1 MAANYLQDGTV
12 IDYANAGAAIA
23 SGDVVIVGNR
33 IGVALVDIAATTGT
47 GAVSF
52 YGVYE
57 LPAVNGAAFV
67 QGETVLWDDSA
78 SMFDDSAAVAA
89 AGDVSLGAT
98 AFETKTAGASDTVKI
113 ALSGAVGTVT

>member
-1 MAANYLQDGTV
+1 MATNYIQDGTV

-33 IGVALVDIAATTGT
+33 IGVALVDIPATTGT

-67 QGETVLWDDSA
+67 MGA
-78 SMFDDSAAVAA
+78 SVNYDVSTSNFDDNAAIAA
-89 AGDVSLGAT
+89 AGDITLGAT

-113 ALSGAVGTVT
+113 ALTGAIGTVT